1 MKKERKGL
9 FGRLL
14 EFWKEKIGAEEG
26 DGIGFWNGAEHTEN
40 HLAERDDGVSWIG
53 EEKKAFWQG
62 SVERMREEK
71 KQESGIFAQEK
82 DTFFAAAEEE
92 TYVPLQT
99 KEERAPKVSLEDAAA
114 ERGERKQARR
124 KTSQLLTGEMFREE
138 RKEGEEEPQM
148 GRAFLWSM
156 PGEEGENRHTL
167 PITEEVGRETAAMTE
182 EEQEMP
188 QREAVKREEKTAATP
203 LDIEMLMGQ
212 ITKKLWEERES
223 CGRRLRG

>member
-26 DGIGFWNGAEHTEN
+26 DSIGFWNGTEHTEN
-40 HLAERDDGVSWIG
+40 RLAERDDGVSWMG
-53 EEKKAFWQG
+53 EEKKAFWQE
-62 SVERMREEK
+62 STERMREEK
-71 KQESGIFAQEK
+71 EQESSIFAQEK
-82 DTFFAAAEEE
+82 NAFFAAAEEE

-99 KEERAPKVSLEDAAA
+99 KEEKEPRILLEDVTG

-124 KTSQLLTGEMFREE
+124 RTSQLLTGEMFREE
-138 RKEGEEEPQM
+138 GKEGEEETQM

-156 PGEEGENRHTL
+156 PEEEGENRRTL
-167 PITEEVGRETAAMTE
+167 PITEEVGQETAAMAE

-188 QREAVKREEKTAATP
+188 QREAATREEKTAATP